1 MPNEKAIRIFERPLI
16 PMDLVDSATSMD
28 SYLTQLRE
36 DSKNHEKYRLRSAK
50 AVRTRKFNLEAAA
63 RQIKVEPAGPTQQ
76 QQKTWKCKK
85 ETDKPVEEEPR
96 EGSLVVE
103 TIKGIIVVCDFCGHR
118 WTHHSKNLGRQYY
131 TQCGICRRN
140 VRLKHY
146 Q

>member
-1 MPNEKAIRIFERPLI
+1 LTAEYEKIIKIHEKSLI
-16 PMDLVDSATSMD
+16 PPDLIDSTTNMD
-28 SYLTQLRE
+28 SYLTQLRQ

-76 QQKTWKCKK
+76 QQKSWRCKK
-85 ETDKPVEEEPR
+85 VVDKSTLEEEPT

-118 WTHHSKNLGRQYY
+118 WTHHSKNL
-131 TQCGICRRN
+131 
-140 VRLKHY
+140 
-146 Q
+146 